1 MSLES
6 RPEYQ
11 VVLEVVFASLLA
23 VASATLNL
31 RSCYIVWK
39 NPLLRTWHNLFTIN
53 LIVIDLVCTVL
64 STSFTILVLGYGKWP
79 LGDTMCYMSGYIN
92 AVVASAIIN
101 TLALFS
107 YSRYQLFACPRKYLM
122 MWNKKRCLIAIGIV
136 WFIALAIS
144 LPPVVGWGKYT
155 FLKKNAVCFLNF
167 NNSQSFSAIYIYV
180 SLAAPLTFAVV
191 YLVRLYIALR
201 NHNPLK
207 SEQEESN
214 NIQFRKTLRA
224 AKSMLG
230 LALGFFLCWIP
241 AFVVYA
247 LDAAD
252 VYLSRGPCLVSTFMC
267 YTFGL
272 ILPLIYASTSSE
284 FKIGYHVNFRVKK
297 KRRCSVNPEM
307 LSEGYQSNVSRDMN
321 ERPAASVHRENTG
334 N

>member
-1 MSLES
+1 MPSLES

-53 LIVIDLVCTVL
+53 LIIIALICTAL
-64 STSFTILVLGYGKWP
+64 STSFTILVLAYGKWP
-79 LGDTMCYMSGYIN
+79 LGHTMCYISGYIN
-92 AVVASAIIN
+92 AVLSSAIIN

-107 YSRYQLFACPRKYLM
+107 YSRYQLFACPRNYLM

-144 LPPVVGWGKYT
+144 LPPIVGWGRYT
-155 FLKKNAVCFLNF
+155 FLKKNAVCFLDF

-180 SLAAPLTFAVV
+180 SLAVPLTFAVI

-201 NHNPLK
+201 NQSFK
-207 SEQEESN
+207 SEQEETDD
-214 NIQFRKTLRA
+214 IQFRKTLRA

-230 LALGFFLCWIP
+230 LALGFFLCWLP

-252 VYLSRGPCLVSTFMC
+252 VYLSRGLCLFSTVMC
-267 YTFGL
+267 YIFGL

-284 FKIGYHVNFRVKK
+284 FKIGFRVKK
-297 KRRCSVNPEM
+297 KGRCSSVNPEK
-307 LSEGYQSNVSRDMN
+307 LSAGYQSNVSCDMN
-321 ERPAASVHRENTG
+321 EWPAASVHREDTPNE